1 MGRISSA
8 IELQEFVVG
17 QNYSRQQV
25 ASLGGLAVPREI
37 YGTPWAD
44 GILEL
49 ENAVVL
55 FVTLEKE
62 GEAGYLD
69 VFDGTDFYWESQ
81 NRNSQA
87 SPIIRRISGGSPA
100 YLFARMRAKTRGTSN
115 ASPFIYC
122 GKLDFVAMDGEHPV
136 TCLFDAIDIGTD
148 QGESL
153 AEILRWR
160 PSVSSNDF
168 SKRQV
173 RLKGHERKILP
184 PATARSFTSPAPTA
198 MTDQLIYE
206 VVLTDGAIRNG
217 YIAVDPSWAGFDA
230 AMLGRP
236 DVASGKRSTFTFPD
250 GYQITSDLR
259 ASGPGSAR
267 IRARVAPALRRLGVA
282 AGDSL
287 LIIQETNGQ
296 YRVEARKGSRDT
308 FELGYVRLRERFL
321 GRFPEFA
328 GFSKDQRLL
337 RETIY
342 KRQLVEHYRS
352 LLLPALDAGGPKG
365 VWSALIKLLRVRV
378 GAESPQPQ
386 NVVGWRIVAQLAELS
401 GIDQVRLGKAVLSML
416 RAESVS
422 TGLEAFNRGTSKLS
436 LPLQPAGQRSL
447 SSLLLTLEDSKHY
460 FFIKTGQMRR
470 ALEMLDPS
478 FDFRKGG
485 MTGDEWERIRALS
498 ARLAVR
504 LSEDGWP
511 PADMIDVQ
519 SFLWVA
525 IAYEQGNGAE
535 SEEEDVAEIGAE
547 SEAED
552 EAEDEDEAVEEDDDM
567 PVMHAPSNTILYGP
581 PGTGKTYGVVNM
593 ALEILDPALS
603 AATNGQRAD
612 ARATLKQR
620 FDALHEEGRIRFVTF
635 HQSFAYEDFV
645 EGLKARAGASGAL
658 EYGVENGVFLELCID
673 AQHSDLPY
681 VLIIDEINRGNIARI
696 FGELITLIEPSK
708 RQGMDEALSVRL
720 PYSKQ
725 DFAVPA
731 NLHIIGTMNT
741 ADRSLAAMD
750 VALRRRFRF
759 IEMPPQPEL
768 LDWDVDGIRVGEL
781 LSTLNNRIEVLL
793 GRDHLIGHAYLMGA
807 KDLPGLAEAFRLRI
821 LPLLQEYFFED
832 WRRIAWVLNDD
843 AKPQGERFLR
853 QRELQLNRL
862 FAPEAKLAPDTANW
876 YIHEAAFE
884 QAASYRGILVGQ
896 AD

>member
-1 MGRISSA
+1 MGRIGLP
-8 IELQEFVVG
+8 IKVDGFDVG
-17 QNYSRQQV
+17 SNYSRQDV
-25 ASLGGLAVPREI
+25 AAQGGLPVPTEI

-49 ENAVVL
+49 ENAVLL

-62 GEAGYLD
+62 GEASYLD

-81 NRNSQA
+81 NRNSQS
-87 SPIIRRISGGSPA
+87 SPIIRRISGGSPT
-100 YLFARMRAKTRGTSN
+100 YLFARMRAKVRGVSY
-115 ASPFIYC
+115 AVPFVYC

-136 TCLFDAIDIGTD
+136 TCLFDAVDVGTGHGD
-148 QGESL
+148 SL
-153 AEILRWR
+153 TEILQWR
-160 PSVSSNDF
+160 PSVSPTEF
-168 SKRQV
+168 SARQV
-173 RLKGHERKILP
+173 RLKGNGKILP
-184 PATARSFTSPAPTA
+184 PPTA
-198 MTDQLIYE
+198 NSFATPTPAVARGPLIWE
-206 VVLTDGAIRNG
+206 IVLTDGAIRNG
-217 YIAVDPSWAGFDA
+217 YISVDPSWAGFDA

-236 DVASGKRSTFTFPD
+236 DVASGREATFTFPD

-259 ASGPGSAR
+259 ANGPGSAR
-267 IRARVAPALRRLGVA
+267 IRARVAPAFRRLGVA

-296 YRVEARKGSRDT
+296 YRVEVRKGSRDT
-308 FELGYVRLRERFL
+308 FDLGYVRLRERFL
-321 GRFPEFA
+321 ARFPGFT

-337 RETIY
+337 RETSY
-342 KRQLVEHYRS
+342 KRQLVEQYQAIV
-352 LLLPALDAGGPKG
+352 LPALDGRQPVE

-378 GAESPQPQ
+378 GAENPQPQ

-401 GIDQVRLGKAVLSML
+401 EDDRVALGSAVLSL
-416 RAESVS
+416 LAGQRGDAA
-422 TGLEAFNRGTSKLS
+422 LEAFNESLS
-436 LPLQPAGQRSL
+436 NLSPPLRAAGQRSL
-447 SSLLLTLEDSKHY
+447 SSLLLTLEDSKRY
-460 FFIKTGQMRR
+460 FFIKTGQMRH
-470 ALEMLDPS
+470 ALGLLDPT

-485 MTGDEWERIRALS
+485 MTSEEWERIGALS
-498 ARLAVR
+498 RRLADR

-525 IAYEQGNGAE
+525 IAYERGDGAE
-535 SEEEDVAEIGAE
+535 GEEQ
-547 SEAED
+547 
-552 EAEDEDEAVEEDDDM
+552 EDEAVEQDDDM
-567 PVMHAPSNTILYGP
+567 QVMHAPSNTILYGP
-581 PGTGKTYGVVNM
+581 PGTGKTYGVVDK
-593 ALEILDPALS
+593 ALEILDPELL
-603 AATNGQRAD
+603 AATKGQGAGTRAV
-612 ARATLKQR
+612 LKQR

-645 EGLKARAGASGAL
+645 EGLKAGASASGAL
-658 EYGVENGVFLELCID
+658 EYGVENGVFLDLCID

-759 IEMPPQPEL
+759 IEMPPRPEL
-768 LDWDVDGIRVGEL
+768 LDWDVDGIRMGEL
-781 LSTLNNRIEVLL
+781 LSTLNSRIEVLL

-862 FAPEAKLAPDTANW
+862 FAPEAQLATDTANW
-876 YIHEAAFE
+876 YIHESAFE

>member
-1 MGRISSA
+1 MGRISSK
-8 IELQEFVVG
+8 VVLDG
-17 QNYSRQQV
+17 FTLGSVYSRQDV
-25 ASLGGLAVPREI
+25 ARFGGLPIPAEI
-37 YGTPWAD
+37 YGTAWAD

-49 ENAVVL
+49 ENAVML

-62 GEAGYLD
+62 SEASYLD

-87 SPIIRRISGGSPA
+87 SPIIRRISGGSPT
-100 YLFARMRAKTRGTSN
+100 YLFVRMRAKTRGTSN

-136 TCLFDAIDIGTD
+136 TCLFDAIDIGTG

-153 AEILRWR
+153 AEVLRWR
-160 PSVSSNDF
+160 PSVSSDDF
-168 SKRQV
+168 SQRQV

-184 PATARSFTSPAPTA
+184 PAAARSFTSPAPAA

-206 VVLTDGAIRNG
+206 VVLTDGAVRNG

-236 DVASGKRSTFTFPD
+236 DVASGKKSTFTFPD

-267 IRARVAPALRRLGVA
+267 IRARVAPAFRRLGVA

-321 GRFPEFA
+321 ARFPKFT

-352 LLLPALDAGGPKG
+352 LLLPALDAGGPKD

-378 GAESPQPQ
+378 GAENPQPQ

-401 GIDQVRLGKAVLSML
+401 GIDQVRLGKAVLSTL

-422 TGLEAFNRGTSKLS
+422 TGLEEFNRGTSKLS
-436 LPLQPAGQRSL
+436 SPLQAAGQRSL
-447 SSLLLTLEDSKHY
+447 SSLLLTLEDSKRY

-470 ALEMLDPS
+470 ALGMLDPT

-485 MTGDEWERIRALS
+485 MTGEEWDRIRALS
-498 ARLAVR
+498 RRIADR

-525 IAYEQGNGAE
+525 IAYERGDGAE
-535 SEEEDVAEIGAE
+535 GEEQ
-547 SEAED
+547 
-552 EAEDEDEAVEEDDDM
+552 EDEAVEQDDDM
-567 PVMHAPSNTILYGP
+567 QVMHAPSNTILYGP
-581 PGTGKTYGVVNM
+581 PGTGKTYGVVDK
-593 ALEILDPALS
+593 ALEILDPELL
-603 AATNGQRAD
+603 AATKGQGL
-612 ARATLKQR
+612 AR
-620 FDALHEEGRIRFVTF
+620 
-635 HQSFAYEDFV
+635 
-645 EGLKARAGASGAL
+645 
-658 EYGVENGVFLELCID
+658 
-673 AQHSDLPY
+673 
-681 VLIIDEINRGNIARI
+681 
-696 FGELITLIEPSK
+696 EPCSSN
-708 RQGMDEALSVRL
+708 A
-720 PYSKQ
+720 
-725 DFAVPA
+725 
-731 NLHIIGTMNT
+731 
-741 ADRSLAAMD
+741 
-750 VALRRRFRF
+750 
-759 IEMPPQPEL
+759 
-768 LDWDVDGIRVGEL
+768 
-781 LSTLNNRIEVLL
+781 STLCMKKDASASSPSTR
-793 GRDHLIGHAYLMGA
+793 ASLM
-807 KDLPGLAEAFRLRI
+807 RTS
-821 LPLLQEYFFED
+821 
-832 WRRIAWVLNDD
+832 WRA
-843 AKPQGERFLR
+843 
-853 QRELQLNRL
+853 
-862 FAPEAKLAPDTANW
+862 
-876 YIHEAAFE
+876 
-884 QAASYRGILVGQ
+884 
-896 AD
+896 

>member
-1 MGRISSA
+1 MGRISSS
-8 IELQEFVVG
+8 IELKHFRVG
-17 QNYSRQQV
+17 SEYSRQDV
-25 ASLGGLAVPREI
+25 AQLGGLSVPTEI
-37 YGTPWAD
+37 YGTAWAD

-49 ENAVVL
+49 ENVVIL

-62 GEAGYLD
+62 GEVGYLD

-81 NRNSQA
+81 NRNSQN
-87 SPIIRRISGGSPA
+87 SPIIRKISGGSPIH
-100 YLFARMRAKTRGTSN
+100 LFARMRAKMRGTSS
-115 ASPFIYC
+115 ASPFVYC
-122 GKLDFVAMDGEHPV
+122 GNLDFIGMEGERPV
-136 TCLFDAIDIGTD
+136 TCLFDATDVEIGFS
-148 QGESL
+148 ESL
-153 AEILRWR
+153 TEILQWR
-160 PSVSSNDF
+160 PGVAGSEFSARQSRLSVDARRSTLPEVAKSMPRATQIVAT
-168 SKRQV
+168 S
-173 RLKGHERKILP
+173 RL
-184 PATARSFTSPAPTA
+184 T
-198 MTDQLIYE
+198 YE

-217 YIAVDPSWAGFDA
+217 YISVDPNWSGFDA
-230 AMLGRP
+230 VMLGRP
-236 DVASGKRSTFTFPD
+236 DVASGREATFTFPD

-267 IRARVAPALRRLGVA
+267 IRARVAPALRRLEVA

-296 YRVEARKGSRDT
+296 YRVEVRKGSRDT
-308 FELGYVRLRERFL
+308 FDLGYVRLRERFL
-321 GRFPEFA
+321 ARFPGFT

-337 RETIY
+337 RETSY
-342 KRQLVEHYRS
+342 KRQLVEQYQAIM
-352 LLLPALDAGGPKG
+352 LPALDGRQPVE

-378 GAESPQPQ
+378 GAENPQPQ

-401 GIDQVRLGKAVLSML
+401 ENDRVALGSAVLSL
-416 RAESVS
+416 LAGKRGDAA
-422 TGLEAFNRGTSKLS
+422 LEAFNESSSNLS
-436 LPLQPAGQRSL
+436 PPLQAAGQRSL
-447 SSLLLTLEDSKHY
+447 SSLLLTLEDSKRY
-460 FFIKTGQMRR
+460 FFIKTGQMRH
-470 ALEMLDPS
+470 ALGLLDPT

-485 MTGDEWERIRALS
+485 MTSEEWERIGALS
-498 ARLAVR
+498 RRLADR

-525 IAYEQGNGAE
+525 IAYERGDGAE
-535 SEEEDVAEIGAE
+535 AEEQ
-547 SEAED
+547 
-552 EAEDEDEAVEEDDDM
+552 EDEAVEQDDDM
-567 PVMHAPSNTILYGP
+567 QVMHAPSNTILYGP
-581 PGTGKTYGVVNM
+581 PGTGKTYGVVDK
-593 ALEILDPALS
+593 ALEILDPELL
-603 AATNGQRAD
+603 AATKGQGAG
-612 ARATLKQR
+612 ARAVLKQR
-620 FDALHEEGRIRFVTF
+620 FDTLHEEGRIRFVTF

-673 AQHSDLPY
+673 AQHSNLPY

-731 NLHIIGTMNT
+731 NLHLIGTMNT

-768 LDWDVDGIRVGEL
+768 LNWDVDGIRVGEL

-807 KDLPGLAEAFRLRI
+807 KDLPGLAEAFRSRI

-862 FAPEAKLAPDTANW
+862 FAPEAQLAPDTANW

>member
-1 MGRISSA
+1 MGRIYSN
-8 IELQEFVVG
+8 IELTDFRIGSE
-17 QNYSRQQV
+17 YSRQDV
-25 ASLGGLAVPREI
+25 AQLGGLPVPSEI
-37 YGTPWAD
+37 YGTAWAD

-49 ENAVVL
+49 ENAVLL

-62 GEAGYLD
+62 GEASYLD

-81 NRNSQA
+81 NRNSQS
-87 SPIIRRISGGSPA
+87 SPIMRRISGGSPT
-100 YLFARMRAKTRGTSN
+100 YLFARLRAKVSGTSS
-115 ASPFIYC
+115 AAPFVYC
-122 GKLDFVAMDGEHPV
+122 GRLDFVSMDGEHPV
-136 TCLFDAIDIGTD
+136 TCLFDAVDIESGHD
-148 QGESL
+148 ESL
-153 AEILRWR
+153 AEILQWR
-160 PSVSSNDF
+160 PTVSSDDF
-168 SKRQV
+168 SARQV
-173 RLKGHERKILP
+173 RLKADDRVIL
-184 PATARSFTSPAPTA
+184 SPAVSQAGRSSPSAAATSQR
-198 MTDQLIYE
+198 TYE

-217 YIAVDPSWAGFDA
+217 YISVDPSWAGFDA
-230 AMLGRP
+230 GMLGRP
-236 DVASGKRSTFTFPD
+236 DAASGREATFTFPD

-267 IRARVAPALRRLGVA
+267 IRARVAPAFRRLGLV

-287 LIIQETNGQ
+287 LIVQETNGH
-296 YRVEARKGSRDT
+296 YRIEARKDGRDT
-308 FELGYVRLRERFL
+308 FELGYARLRERFL
-321 GRFPEFA
+321 ARFSGFT
-328 GFSKDQRLL
+328 GFSNDQRLL
-337 RETIY
+337 RETSY
-342 KRQLVEHYRS
+342 KRQLVEHYHAMMR
-352 LLLPALDAGGPKG
+352 PALRSGQPEE
-365 VWSALIKLLRVRV
+365 VWSALIKLLKVRV
-378 GAESPQPQ
+378 GVENVQPQ
-386 NVVGWRIVAQLAELS
+386 NIVGWRIVAQLAELPE
-401 GIDQVRLGKAVLSML
+401 DDRVALGKAVLSLL
-416 RAESVS
+416 RRRDDNVA
-422 TGLEAFNRGTSKLS
+422 LEAFNESSYKLS
-436 LPLQPAGQRSL
+436 APLQPAGQRSL
-447 SSLLLTLEDSKHY
+447 SSLLLTLKDPTRY
-460 FFIKTGQMRR
+460 FFIKTGQMRL
-470 ALEMLDPS
+470 ALGLLDPT

-485 MTGDEWERIRALS
+485 MTVEEWERIRALS
-498 ARLAVR
+498 TRLAAR

-525 IAYEQGNGAE
+525 IAYEQGDGAGAE
-535 SEEEDVAEIGAE
+535 EQ
-547 SEAED
+547 
-552 EAEDEDEAVEEDDDM
+552 EDEAVEQDDDM
-567 PVMHAPSNTILYGP
+567 PVIHAPSNTILYGP
-581 PGTGKTYGVVNM
+581 PGTGKTYGVVDK
-593 ALEILDPALS
+593 ALEILDPELL
-603 AATNGQRAD
+603 AATKGQGTG
-612 ARATLKQR
+612 ARAALKRR

-645 EGLKARAGASGAL
+645 EGLKARAGAGGAL
-658 EYGVENGVFLELCID
+658 EYGVENGLFLELCID

-731 NLHIIGTMNT
+731 NLHLIGTMNT

-781 LSTLNNRIEVLL
+781 LSTLNSRIEVLL
-793 GRDHLIGHAYLMGA
+793 GRDHLIGHAYLMNA

-853 QRELQLNRL
+853 QREQQLNRL
-862 FAPEAKLAPDTANW
+862 FAPEAQLAPDTANW
-876 YIHEAAFE
+876 YIHESAFE

>member
-1 MGRISSA
+1 MGRIKSP
-8 IELQEFVVG
+8 IELRDFRIGAE
-17 QNYSRQQV
+17 YSRQDVAQV
-25 ASLGGLAVPREI
+25 GGLPVPAEI

-49 ENAVVL
+49 ENAVML
-55 FVTLEKE
+55 FVTLEKD
-62 GEAGYLD
+62 GEVGYLD

-81 NRNSQA
+81 NRSTQN
-87 SPIIRRISGGSPA
+87 SPIILRIAGGCPTH
-100 YLFARMRAKTRGTSN
+100 LFARMRAKVRGTSN
-115 ASPFIYC
+115 ASPFVYC
-122 GKLDFVAMDGEHPV
+122 GNLDFIGMEGERPV
-136 TCLFDAIDIGTD
+136 TCLFDASDVETGYS
-148 QGESL
+148 ESL
-153 AEILRWR
+153 TEILQWR
-160 PSVSSNDF
+160 PGDSGSEF
-168 SKRQV
+168 FARQS
-173 RLKGHERKILP
+173 RLRGDAGRTTL
-184 PATARSFTSPAPTA
+184 TAVAHPAPRPAPILATR
-198 MTDQLIYE
+198 LSYE
-206 VVLTDGAIRNG
+206 VVLTEGAIRNG
-217 YIAVDPSWAGFDA
+217 YISVDPNWAGFDA
-230 AMLGRP
+230 TMLGRP
-236 DVASGKRSTFTFPD
+236 DAASGREATFTFPD

-267 IRARVAPALRRLGVA
+267 IRARVAPAFRRLGLV

-287 LIIQETNGQ
+287 LIVQETSGH
-296 YRVEARKGSRDT
+296 YRIEARKDGRDT
-308 FELGYVRLRERFL
+308 FELGYARLRERFL
-321 GRFPEFA
+321 ARFSGFT
-328 GFSKDQRLL
+328 GFSNDQRLL
-337 RETIY
+337 RETSY
-342 KRQLVEHYRS
+342 KRQLVEHYHAIMR
-352 LLLPALDAGGPKG
+352 PALRSGQPEE
-365 VWSALIKLLRVRV
+365 VWSALIKLLKVRV
-378 GAESPQPQ
+378 GVENVQPQ
-386 NVVGWRIVAQLAELS
+386 NIVGWRIVAQLAELPE
-401 GIDQVRLGKAVLSML
+401 DDRVALGRAVLSLL
-416 RAESVS
+416 RRRDDNIA
-422 TGLEAFNRGTSKLS
+422 LEAFNESSYKLS
-436 LPLQPAGQRSL
+436 VPLQPAGQRSL
-447 SSLLLTLEDSKHY
+447 SSLLLTLKDPTRY

-470 ALEMLDPS
+470 ALGLLDPT

-485 MTGDEWERIRALS
+485 MTVEEWERIRALS
-498 ARLAVR
+498 TRLAAR

-525 IAYEQGNGAE
+525 IAYEQGDGAE
-535 SEEEDVAEIGAE
+535 AEEQ
-547 SEAED
+547 
-552 EAEDEDEAVEEDDDM
+552 EDEAVEQDEDM
-567 PVMHAPSNTILYGP
+567 PVIHAPSNTILYGP
-581 PGTGKTYGVVNM
+581 PGTGKTYGVVDK
-593 ALEILDPALS
+593 ALEILDPELL
-603 AATNGQRAD
+603 AATKGQGAG

-645 EGLKARAGASGAL
+645 EGLKARASASGAL

-681 VLIIDEINRGNIARI
+681 VLIVDEINRGNIARI

-759 IEMPPQPEL
+759 IEIPPQPEL
-768 LDWDVDGIRVGEL
+768 LDWDVDGIRMGEL
-781 LSTLNNRIEVLL
+781 LSTLNSRIEVLL

-862 FAPEAKLAPDTANW
+862 FAPEAQLAPDTANW

>member
-1 MGRISSA
+1 MGRIGLP
-8 IELQEFVVG
+8 IKVDGFDVG
-17 QNYSRQQV
+17 SNYSRQDV
-25 ASLGGLAVPREI
+25 AAQGGLPVPTEI

-49 ENAVVL
+49 ENAVLL

-62 GEAGYLD
+62 GEASYLD

-81 NRNSQA
+81 NRNSQS
-87 SPIIRRISGGSPA
+87 SPIIRRISGGSPT
-100 YLFARMRAKTRGTSN
+100 YLFARMRAKVRG
-115 ASPFIYC
+115 ASYAVPFVYC

-136 TCLFDAIDIGTD
+136 TCLFDAVDI
-148 QGESL
+148 ESGHGDSL
-153 AEILRWR
+153 TEILQWR
-160 PSVSSNDF
+160 PSVSPTEF
-168 SKRQV
+168 SARQV
-173 RLKGHERKILP
+173 QLKGDEKILP
-184 PATARSFTSPAPTA
+184 PATAKSFAIPTPAVASGP
-198 MTDQLIYE
+198 LIWE

-217 YIAVDPSWAGFDA
+217 YISVDPSWSGFDA

-236 DVASGKRSTFTFPD
+236 DVASGREATFTFPD
-250 GYQITSDLR
+250 GYQISSDLR
-259 ASGPGSAR
+259 ANGPGSAR
-267 IRARVAPALRRLGVA
+267 IRARVGPVFRRLGVA

-296 YRVEARKGSRDT
+296 YRVEVRKGSRDT
-308 FELGYVRLRERFL
+308 FDLGYVRLRERFL
-321 GRFPEFA
+321 ARFPGFT

-337 RETIY
+337 RETSY
-342 KRQLVEHYRS
+342 KRQLVEQYQAIM
-352 LLLPALDAGGPKG
+352 LPALDGRQPVE

-378 GAESPQPQ
+378 GAENPQPQ
-386 NVVGWRIVAQLAELS
+386 SVVGWRIVAQLAELS
-401 GIDQVRLGKAVLSML
+401 EDDRVALGSAVLSL
-416 RAESVS
+416 LA
-422 TGLEAFNRGTSKLS
+422 GQLGDAALEAFNGSLS
-436 LPLQPAGQRSL
+436 NLSPPLQAAGQRSL
-447 SSLLLTLEDSKHY
+447 SSLLLALEDSERY

-470 ALEMLDPS
+470 ALGLLDPT

-485 MTGDEWERIRALS
+485 MTSEEWERIRSLS
-498 ARLAVR
+498 RRLADR
-504 LSEDGWP
+504 LSDDGWP

-525 IAYEQGNGAE
+525 IAYEQGDGAE
-535 SEEEDVAEIGAE
+535 AEEQ
-547 SEAED
+547 ED
-552 EAEDEDEAVEEDDDM
+552 EALVQDDDK

-581 PGTGKTYGVVNM
+581 PGTGKTYGVVDK
-593 ALEILDPALS
+593 ALEILDPELLS
-603 AATNGQRAD
+603 ATKSQGVG

>member
-1 MGRISSA
+1 MGRINA
-8 IELQEFVVG
+8 TIELREFHIG
-17 QNYSRQQV
+17 SEYSRQEV
-25 ASLGGLAVPREI
+25 AQLGGLAVPSEI
-37 YGTPWAD
+37 YGTVWAD

-49 ENAVVL
+49 ENAVLL

-62 GEAGYLD
+62 GEASYLD

-81 NRNSQA
+81 NRNSQS
-87 SPIIRRISGGSPA
+87 SPIIRRISGGSPT
-100 YLFARMRAKTRGTSN
+100 YLFARMRAKVRG
-115 ASPFIYC
+115 ASYAVPFVYC

-136 TCLFDAIDIGTD
+136 TCLFDAVDIGTGHGD
-148 QGESL
+148 SL
-153 AEILRWR
+153 TEILQWR
-160 PSVSSNDF
+160 PSVSPTEF
-168 SKRQV
+168 SARQV
-173 RLKGHERKILP
+173 RLKGDGKILP
-184 PATARSFTSPAPTA
+184 PAIANSFATPTPAVASGP
-198 MTDQLIYE
+198 LIWE

-217 YIAVDPSWAGFDA
+217 YISVDPSWSGFDA

-236 DVASGKRSTFTFPD
+236 DVASGREATFTFPD
-250 GYQITSDLR
+250 GFQITSDLR
-259 ASGPGSAR
+259 ANGPGSAR
-267 IRARVAPALRRLGVA
+267 IRARVAPVFRRLGVA

-287 LIIQETNGQ
+287 LIIQEANGQ
-296 YRVEARKGSRDT
+296 YRVEVRKGSRDT
-308 FELGYVRLRERFL
+308 FDLGYVRLRERFL
-321 GRFPEFA
+321 ARFPGFT

-337 RETIY
+337 RETSY
-342 KRQLVEHYRS
+342 KRQLVEQYQAIM
-352 LLLPALDAGGPKG
+352 LPALDGRQAVE

-378 GAESPQPQ
+378 GAENPQPQ

-401 GIDQVRLGKAVLSML
+401 EDDRVALGSAVLSL
-416 RAESVS
+416 LAGQRGDAA
-422 TGLEAFNRGTSKLS
+422 LEAFNESLS
-436 LPLQPAGQRSL
+436 NLSPPLRAAGQRSL
-447 SSLLLTLEDSKHY
+447 SSLLLTLEDSKRY
-460 FFIKTGQMRR
+460 FFIKTGQMRH
-470 ALEMLDPS
+470 ALGLLDPT

-485 MTGDEWERIRALS
+485 MTSEEWERIGALS
-498 ARLAVR
+498 RRLADR

-525 IAYEQGNGAE
+525 IAYERGDGAE
-535 SEEEDVAEIGAE
+535 GEEQ
-547 SEAED
+547 
-552 EAEDEDEAVEEDDDM
+552 EDEAVEQDNDM
-567 PVMHAPSNTILYGP
+567 QVMHAPSNTILYGP
-581 PGTGKTYGVVNM
+581 PGTGKTYGVVDK
-593 ALEILDPALS
+593 ALEILDPELLT
-603 AATNGQRAD
+603 ATKGQRAG
-612 ARATLKQR
+612 ARAVLKQR

-658 EYGVENGVFLELCID
+658 EYGVESGVFLELCID

-759 IEMPPQPEL
+759 IEMPPRPEL
-768 LDWDVDGIRVGEL
+768 LDWDVDGIRMGEL
-781 LSTLNNRIEVLL
+781 LSTLNSRIEVLL

-862 FAPEAKLAPDTANW
+862 FVPEAQLAPDTANW
-876 YIHEAAFE
+876 YIHESAFE

>member
-1 MGRISSA
+1 MPI
-8 IELQEFVVG
+8 
-17 QNYSRQQV
+17 
-25 ASLGGLAVPREI
+25 PTEI
-37 YGTPWAD
+37 YGTAWAD

-49 ENAVVL
+49 ENAVLL

-62 GEAGYLD
+62 GEASYLD

-81 NRNSQA
+81 NRNSQS
-87 SPIIRRISGGSPA
+87 SPVIRRISGGSPT
-100 YLFARMRAKTRGTSN
+100 YLFARMRAKARGASN
-115 ASPFIYC
+115 AVPFVYC

-136 TCLFDAIDIGTD
+136 TCLFDAVDIETGH
-148 QGESL
+148 GGSL
-153 AEILRWR
+153 AEILQWR
-160 PSVSSNDF
+160 PSASSTEF
-168 SKRQV
+168 SARQL
-173 RLKGHERKILP
+173 RLKKGGNVLP
-184 PATARSFTSPAPTA
+184 PAAGSLFAIPTPSMA
-198 MTDQLIYE
+198 SGPLIWE

-217 YIAVDPSWAGFDA
+217 YISVDPSWSGFDA

-236 DVASGKRSTFTFPD
+236 DVASGREATFTFPD

-259 ASGPGSAR
+259 ANGPGSAR
-267 IRARVAPALRRLGVA
+267 IRARVAPAFRRLGVA

-296 YRVEARKGSRDT
+296 YRVEVRKGSRDT
-308 FELGYVRLRERFL
+308 FDLGYVRLRERFL
-321 GRFPEFA
+321 ARFPGFT

-337 RETIY
+337 RETSY
-342 KRQLVEHYRS
+342 KRQLVEQYQAIM
-352 LLLPALDAGGPKG
+352 LPALDGRQPVE

-378 GAESPQPQ
+378 GAENPQPQ

-401 GIDQVRLGKAVLSML
+401 EDDRVALGSAVLSL
-416 RAESVS
+416 LAGQRGDAA
-422 TGLEAFNRGTSKLS
+422 LEAFNESLS
-436 LPLQPAGQRSL
+436 NLSPPLRAAGQRSL
-447 SSLLLTLEDSKHY
+447 SSLLLTLEDSKRY
-460 FFIKTGQMRR
+460 FFIKTGQMRH
-470 ALEMLDPS
+470 ALGLLDPT
-478 FDFRKGG
+478 FDFRKSG
-485 MTGDEWERIRALS
+485 MTSEEWERIGALS
-498 ARLAVR
+498 RRLTDR

-525 IAYEQGNGAE
+525 IAYGRGDGAE
-535 SEEEDVAEIGAE
+535 GEEQ
-547 SEAED
+547 
-552 EAEDEDEAVEEDDDM
+552 EDEAVEQDDDM
-567 PVMHAPSNTILYGP
+567 QVMHAPSNTILYGP
-581 PGTGKTYGVVNM
+581 PGTGKTYGVVDK
-593 ALEILDPALS
+593 ALEILDPELL
-603 AATNGQRAD
+603 AATKGQGAG
-612 ARATLKQR
+612 ARAVLKQR

-673 AQHSDLPY
+673 AQHSDLSY

-731 NLHIIGTMNT
+731 NLHLIGTMNT

-862 FAPEAKLAPDTANW
+862 FAPEAQLAPDTANW

-884 QAASYRGILVGQ
+884 QVASYRGILVGQ

>member
-1 MGRISSA
+1 MGRISLDVDLRPFRIGA
-8 IELQEFVVG
+8 E
-17 QNYSRQQV
+17 YSRQDV
-25 ASLGGLAVPREI
+25 ALIGGLPVPGEI

-49 ENAVVL
+49 ENAVLL

-62 GEAGYLD
+62 GEASYLD

-81 NRNSQA
+81 NRNSQS
-87 SPIIRRISGGSPA
+87 SPIIRRISGGSPT
-100 YLFARMRAKTRGTSN
+100 YLFARMRAKARGASN
-115 ASPFIYC
+115 AVPFVYC

-136 TCLFDAIDIGTD
+136 TCLFDAVDIESGRGD
-148 QGESL
+148 SL
-153 AEILRWR
+153 AELMQWR
-160 PSVSSNDF
+160 PSVASDDF
-168 SKRQV
+168 SARQV
-173 RLKGHERKILP
+173 RLKGDARKVLP
-184 PATARSFTSPAPTA
+184 PAIAQSVPSSTPAIVTRQPT
-198 MTDQLIYE
+198 YE

-217 YIAVDPSWAGFDA
+217 YISVDPNWSGFDA

-236 DVASGKRSTFTFPD
+236 DAASGREATFTFPD

-259 ASGPGSAR
+259 ANGPGSAR
-267 IRARVAPALRRLGVA
+267 IRARVAPAFRRLGVV

-287 LIIQETNGQ
+287 LIVQEKSGQ

-321 GRFPEFA
+321 ARFP
-328 GFSKDQRLL
+328 GFSGFSDDQRLL
-337 RETIY
+337 RETSY
-342 KRQLVEHYRS
+342 KRQLVEHYQAIM
-352 LLLPALDAGGPKG
+352 LPALGRGQPEE
-365 VWSALIKLLRVRV
+365 VWSALIKMLKVRV
-378 GAESPQPQ
+378 GAENPQPQ
-386 NVVGWRIVAQLAELS
+386 NVVGWRIVAQLADLPE
-401 GIDQVRLGKAVLSML
+401 GDRAVLGSAVLSL
-416 RAESVS
+416 LSGQDVDAA
-422 TGLEAFNRGTSKLS
+422 LEAFNDSSSKLS
-436 LPLQPAGQRSL
+436 PPLQPAGQRSL
-447 SSLLLTLEDSKHY
+447 SSLLLTLKDPTRY

-470 ALEMLDPS
+470 ALGQLDPT

-498 ARLAVR
+498 SRFADRV
-504 LSEDGWP
+504 SEDGWP

-525 IAYEQGNGAE
+525 IAYEQGDG
-535 SEEEDVAEIGAE
+535 
-547 SEAED
+547 D
-552 EAEDEDEAVEEDDDM
+552 EAEEQEDEAVEQDDDM
-567 PVMHAPSNTILYGP
+567 PVIHAPSNTILFGP
-581 PGTGKTYGVVNM
+581 PGTGKTYGVVDK
-593 ALEILDPALS
+593 ALEILDPELL
-603 AATNGQRAD
+603 AATKGEGAA

-620 FDALHEEGRIRFVTF
+620 FDTLHDEGRIRFVTF

-645 EGLKARAGASGAL
+645 EGLKARAGESGAL

-708 RQGMDEALSVRL
+708 RQGMDEALSVCL

-725 DFAVPA
+725 KFAVPA
-731 NLHIIGTMNT
+731 NLHLIGTMNT
-741 ADRSLAAMD
+741 ADRSLTAMD

-768 LDWDVDGIRVGEL
+768 LDWSVEGVPVGEL
-781 LSTLNNRIEVLL
+781 LSTLNSRIEVLL

-807 KDLPGLAEAFRLRI
+807 KDLPALADAFRLRI

-843 AKPQGERFLR
+843 AKPHADRFLR

-862 FAPEAKLAPDTANW
+862 FAPEVQLAPDTANW

-884 QAASYRGILVGQ
+884 QAASYKGILVGQ

>member
-1 MGRISSA
+1 MGRINA
-8 IELQEFVVG
+8 RIEAKDFRLGAE
-17 QNYSRQQV
+17 YSRQNVAQV
-25 ASLGGLAVPREI
+25 AGLPVPAEI
-37 YGTPWAD
+37 YGTAWAD

-49 ENAVVL
+49 ENAVLL

-62 GEAGYLD
+62 GEASYLD

-81 NRNSQA
+81 NRNSQS
-87 SPIIRRISGGSPA
+87 SPIIRRMSGGSPT
-100 YLFARMRAKTRGTSN
+100 YLFARIRAKARGASN
-115 ASPFIYC
+115 AVPFVYC

-136 TCLFDAIDIGTD
+136 TCLFDAVDIEPGH
-148 QGESL
+148 GGSL
-153 AEILRWR
+153 AEILQWR
-160 PSVSSNDF
+160 PSASSTEF
-168 SKRQV
+168 SARQL
-173 RLKGHERKILP
+173 RLKKGGNVLP
-184 PATARSFTSPAPTA
+184 PAVASSFAVPTPSMA
-198 MTDQLIYE
+198 NGPLIWE

-217 YIAVDPSWAGFDA
+217 YISVDPNWSGFDA

-236 DVASGKRSTFTFPD
+236 DVASGREATFTFPD

-259 ASGPGSAR
+259 ANGPGSAR
-267 IRARVAPALRRLGVA
+267 IRARIAPAFRRLGVA

-287 LIIQETNGQ
+287 LIIQETIGQ

-321 GRFPEFA
+321 AQFPGFT

-342 KRQLVEHYRS
+342 KRQLVEHYKS

-378 GAESPQPQ
+378 GAENPQPQ

-401 GIDQVRLGKAVLSML
+401 GIDQLRLGKAVLSML
-416 RAESVS
+416 RAEPVS

-436 LPLQPAGQRSL
+436 SPLQPAAQRSL

-460 FFIKTGQMRR
+460 FFVKTGQIRR
-470 ALEMLDPS
+470 ALEMLDPT

-485 MTGDEWERIRALS
+485 MTGEEWERIRAL
-498 ARLAVR
+498 ADRLAVR
-504 LSEDGWP
+504 LSEDGWR

-525 IAYEQGNGAE
+525 IAYEQGDGADA
-535 SEEEDVAEIGAE
+535 EEEDEA
-547 SEAED
+547 EAED
-552 EAEDEDEAVEEDDDM
+552 EAVEQDDDM
-567 PVMHAPSNTILYGP
+567 PVIHAPTNTILYGP
-581 PGTGKTYGVVNM
+581 PGTGKTYGVVDK
-593 ALEILDPALS
+593 ALEILDPELL
-603 AATNGQRAD
+603 AATKGQGTG
-612 ARATLKQR
+612 ARAALKQR

-681 VLIIDEINRGNIARI
+681 VLIVDEINRGNIARI

-708 RQGMDEALSVRL
+708 RQGMHEALSVRL

-768 LDWDVDGIRVGEL
+768 LDWDVDGIRMGEL
-781 LSTLNNRIEVLL
+781 LSTLNSRIEVLL

-853 QRELQLNRL
+853 RRELQLNRL
-862 FAPEAKLAPDTANW
+862 FAPEAQLAPDTANW

>member
-1 MGRISSA
+1 M
-8 IELQEFVVG
+8 
-17 QNYSRQQV
+17 
-25 ASLGGLAVPREI
+25 GGLPVPSEI
-37 YGTPWAD
+37 YGTAWAD
-44 GILEL
+44 GVLEL
-49 ENAVVL
+49 ENAVLL

-62 GEAGYLD
+62 GEASYLD

-81 NRNSQA
+81 NRNSQS
-87 SPIIRRISGGSPA
+87 SPIIRRISGGSPT
-100 YLFARMRAKTRGTSN
+100 YLFARMRAKVRG
-115 ASPFIYC
+115 ASYAVPFVYC

-136 TCLFDAIDIGTD
+136 TCLFDAVDIGTGHGD
-148 QGESL
+148 SL
-153 AEILRWR
+153 TEILQWR
-160 PSVSSNDF
+160 PSVSPTEF
-168 SKRQV
+168 SARQV
-173 RLKGHERKILP
+173 RLKGDGKILP
-184 PATARSFTSPAPTA
+184 PAIANSFATPTPAVASGP
-198 MTDQLIYE
+198 LIWE

-217 YIAVDPSWAGFDA
+217 YISVDPSWSGFDA

-236 DVASGKRSTFTFPD
+236 DVASGREATFTFPD
-250 GYQITSDLR
+250 GFQITSDLR
-259 ASGPGSAR
+259 ANGPGSAR
-267 IRARVAPALRRLGVA
+267 IRARVAPAFRRLGVA

-287 LIIQETNGQ
+287 LIIQEANGQ
-296 YRVEARKGSRDT
+296 YRVEVRKGSRDT
-308 FELGYVRLRERFL
+308 FDLGYVRLRERFL
-321 GRFPEFA
+321 ARFPGFT

-337 RETIY
+337 RETSY
-342 KRQLVEHYRS
+342 KRQLVEQYQAIM
-352 LLLPALDAGGPKG
+352 LPALDGRQPVE

-378 GAESPQPQ
+378 GAENPQPQ

-401 GIDQVRLGKAVLSML
+401 EDDRVALGSAVLSL
-416 RAESVS
+416 LAGQRGDAA
-422 TGLEAFNRGTSKLS
+422 LEAFNESLS
-436 LPLQPAGQRSL
+436 NLSPPLRAAGQRSL
-447 SSLLLTLEDSKHY
+447 SSLLLTLEDSKRY
-460 FFIKTGQMRR
+460 FFIKTGQMRH
-470 ALEMLDPS
+470 ALGLLDPT

-485 MTGDEWERIRALS
+485 MTSEEWERIGALS
-498 ARLAVR
+498 RRLADR

-511 PADMIDVQ
+511 PADMIEVQ

-525 IAYEQGNGAE
+525 IAYERGDGAE
-535 SEEEDVAEIGAE
+535 GEEQ
-547 SEAED
+547 
-552 EAEDEDEAVEEDDDM
+552 EDEAVEQDNDM
-567 PVMHAPSNTILYGP
+567 QVMHAPSNTILYGP
-581 PGTGKTYGVVNM
+581 PGTGKTYGVVDK
-593 ALEILDPALS
+593 ALEILDPELL
-603 AATNGQRAD
+603 AATKGQGAG
-612 ARATLKQR
+612 ARAVLKQR

-658 EYGVENGVFLELCID
+658 EYGVESGVFLELCID

-759 IEMPPQPEL
+759 IEMPPRPEL
-768 LDWDVDGIRVGEL
+768 LDWDVDGIRMGEL
-781 LSTLNNRIEVLL
+781 LSTLNSRIEVLL

-862 FAPEAKLAPDTANW
+862 FVPEAQLAPDTANW
-876 YIHEAAFE
+876 YIHESAFE

>member
-1 MGRISSA
+1 MGRVN
-8 IELQEFVVG
+8 LPVDLTEFRIG
-17 QNYSRQQV
+17 SEYSRQDV
-25 ASLGGLAVPREI
+25 AQFGRLPVPAEI
-37 YGTPWAD
+37 YGTAWAD

-49 ENAVVL
+49 ENAVLL

-62 GEAGYLD
+62 GDASYLD

-81 NRNSQA
+81 NRNSQS
-87 SPIIRRISGGSPA
+87 SPIIRRISGGSPT
-100 YLFARMRAKTRGTSN
+100 YLFARMRAKARGASN
-115 ASPFIYC
+115 ALPFVYC
-122 GKLDFVAMDGEHPV
+122 GRLNFVAMDGEHPV
-136 TCLFDAIDIGTD
+136 TCLFDAVDIGTGHGD
-148 QGESL
+148 SL
-153 AEILRWR
+153 TEILKWR
-160 PSVSSNDF
+160 PSVSSTEF
-168 SKRQV
+168 STRQV
-173 RLKGHERKILP
+173 RLTGSGKVLP
-184 PATARSFTSPAPTA
+184 PAAASLFATTTASLPSAP
-198 MTDQLIYE
+198 QIWE

-217 YIAVDPSWAGFDA
+217 YISVDPNWAGFDA

-236 DVASGKRSTFTFPD
+236 DAASGREATFTFPD

-267 IRARVAPALRRLGVA
+267 IRARVAPAFRRLGVV

-287 LIIQETNGQ
+287 LIVQEKSGQ
-296 YRVEARKGSRDT
+296 YRIEARKGARDT
-308 FELGYVRLRERFL
+308 FELGYARLRERFL
-321 GRFPEFA
+321 ARFP
-328 GFSKDQRLL
+328 GFSGFSEDQRLL
-337 RETIY
+337 RETSY
-342 KRQLVEHYRS
+342 KRQLVEHYHAIM
-352 LLLPALDAGGPKG
+352 LPALGSGQPEE
-365 VWSALIKLLRVRV
+365 VWSALIKLLKVRV
-378 GAESPQPQ
+378 GVENSQPQ
-386 NVVGWRIVAQLAELS
+386 NVVGWRIVAQLAELPE
-401 GIDQVRLGKAVLSML
+401 GDRAALGSAVLSL
-416 RAESVS
+416 LTGRADEGALES
-422 TGLEAFNRGTSKLS
+422 FNESSSNLS
-436 LPLQPAGQRSL
+436 PPLQPAGQRSL
-447 SSLLLTLEDSKHY
+447 SSLLLTLKDPTRY

-470 ALEMLDPS
+470 ALGLLDAT

-485 MTGDEWERIRALS
+485 MIGEEWERIRALS
-498 ARLAVR
+498 ARLAAR

-525 IAYEQGNGAE
+525 IAYEQGDGAE
-535 SEEEDVAEIGAE
+535 AEEQ
-547 SEAED
+547 
-552 EAEDEDEAVEEDDDM
+552 EDEAVEQDDDM
-567 PVMHAPSNTILYGP
+567 PVIHAPSNTILFGP
-581 PGTGKTYGVVNM
+581 PGTGKTYGVVDK
-593 ALEILDPALS
+593 ALEILDPELL
-603 AATNGQRAD
+603 AATKGQGAA

-620 FDALHEEGRIRFVTF
+620 FDALHDEGRIRFVTF

-645 EGLKARAGASGAL
+645 EGLKARAGESGAL

-708 RQGMDEALSVRL
+708 RQGMDEALSVCL

-725 DFAVPA
+725 KFAVPA
-731 NLHIIGTMNT
+731 NLHLIGTMNT

-768 LDWDVDGIRVGEL
+768 LDWSVEGVPVGEL
-781 LSTLNNRIEVLL
+781 LSTLNSRIEVLL

-807 KDLPGLAEAFRLRI
+807 KDLPALSDAFRLRI

-843 AKPQGERFLR
+843 AKPHAERFLR

-862 FAPEAKLAPDTANW
+862 FAPEVQLAPDTANW

-884 QAASYRGILVGQ
+884 QAASYKGILVGQ

>member
-1 MGRISSA
+1 M
-8 IELQEFVVG
+8 
-17 QNYSRQQV
+17 
-25 ASLGGLAVPREI
+25 GGLPVPTEV
-37 YGTPWAD
+37 YGTAWAD

-49 ENAVVL
+49 ENAVLL

-62 GEAGYLD
+62 GEASYLD

-81 NRNSQA
+81 NRNSQS
-87 SPIIRRISGGSPA
+87 SPIIRRISGGSPT
-100 YLFARMRAKTRGTSN
+100 YLFARMRAKVRG
-115 ASPFIYC
+115 ASYAVPFVYC

-136 TCLFDAIDIGTD
+136 TCLFDAVDIGTGHGD
-148 QGESL
+148 SL
-153 AEILRWR
+153 TEILQWR
-160 PSVSSNDF
+160 PSVSPTEF
-168 SKRQV
+168 SARQV
-173 RLKGHERKILP
+173 RLKGDGKILP
-184 PATARSFTSPAPTA
+184 PAIANSFATPTPAVASGP
-198 MTDQLIYE
+198 LIWE

-217 YIAVDPSWAGFDA
+217 YISVDPSWSGFDA

-236 DVASGKRSTFTFPD
+236 DVASGREATFTFPD
-250 GYQITSDLR
+250 GFQITSDLR
-259 ASGPGSAR
+259 ANGPGSAR
-267 IRARVAPALRRLGVA
+267 IRARVARAFRRLGVA

-287 LIIQETNGQ
+287 LIIQEANGQ
-296 YRVEARKGSRDT
+296 YRVEVRKGSRDT
-308 FELGYVRLRERFL
+308 FDLGYVRLRERFL
-321 GRFPEFA
+321 ARFPGFT

-337 RETIY
+337 RETSY
-342 KRQLVEHYRS
+342 KRQLVEQYQAIM
-352 LLLPALDAGGPKG
+352 LPALDGRQPVE

-378 GAESPQPQ
+378 GAENPQPQ

-401 GIDQVRLGKAVLSML
+401 EDDRVALGSAVLSL
-416 RAESVS
+416 LAGQRGDAA
-422 TGLEAFNRGTSKLS
+422 LEAFNESLS
-436 LPLQPAGQRSL
+436 NLSPPLRAAGQRSL
-447 SSLLLTLEDSKHY
+447 SSLLLTLEDSKRY
-460 FFIKTGQMRR
+460 FFIKTGQMRH
-470 ALEMLDPS
+470 ALGLLDPT

-485 MTGDEWERIRALS
+485 MTSEEWERIGALS
-498 ARLAVR
+498 RRLADR

-525 IAYEQGNGAE
+525 IAYERGDGAE
-535 SEEEDVAEIGAE
+535 GEEQ
-547 SEAED
+547 
-552 EAEDEDEAVEEDDDM
+552 EDEAVEQDDDM
-567 PVMHAPSNTILYGP
+567 QVMHAPSNTILYGP
-581 PGTGKTYGVVNM
+581 PGTGKTYGVVDK
-593 ALEILDPALS
+593 ALEILDPELL
-603 AATNGQRAD
+603 AATKGQGAG
-612 ARATLKQR
+612 ARAVLKQR

-658 EYGVENGVFLELCID
+658 EYGVESGVFLELCID

-759 IEMPPQPEL
+759 IEMPPRPEL
-768 LDWDVDGIRVGEL
+768 LDWDVDGIRMGEL
-781 LSTLNNRIEVLL
+781 LSTLNSRIEVLL

-862 FAPEAKLAPDTANW
+862 LVPEAQLAPDTANW
-876 YIHEAAFE
+876 YIHESAFE

>member
-1 MGRISSA
+1 MGRINLT
-8 IELQEFVVG
+8 IEAQKFCVG
-17 QNYSRQQV
+17 SEYSRQDV
-25 ASLGGLAVPREI
+25 ARLGGLPVPAEI
-37 YGTPWAD
+37 YGTAWAD

-49 ENAVVL
+49 ENAVFL

-62 GEAGYLD
+62 GEASYLD
-69 VFDGTDFYWESQ
+69 VFEGTDFYWESQ
-81 NRNSQA
+81 NRNSQS
-87 SPIIRRISGGSPA
+87 SPIIRRISGGSPT
-100 YLFARMRAKTRGTSN
+100 YLFARKRAKVRGASN
-115 ASPFIYC
+115 ALPFVYC
-122 GKLDFVAMDGEHPV
+122 GRLDFVAMDGEHPV
-136 TCLFDAIDIGTD
+136 TCLFDAVDLGT
-148 QGESL
+148 GHSESL
-153 AEILRWR
+153 TEILQWR
-160 PSVSSNDF
+160 PSVSSTEF
-168 SKRQV
+168 SARQL
-173 RLKGHERKILP
+173 RLKDGDENLLR
-184 PATARSFTSPAPTA
+184 PAATSSLANTPALTSGPLT
-198 MTDQLIYE
+198 YE

-217 YIAVDPSWAGFDA
+217 YISVDPNWAGFDA

-236 DVASGKRSTFTFPD
+236 DAASGREATFTFPD

-267 IRARVAPALRRLGVA
+267 IRARVAPAFRRLGVV

-287 LIIQETNGQ
+287 LIVQENSGQ
-296 YRVEARKGSRDT
+296 YRIEARKGGRDT
-308 FELGYVRLRERFL
+308 FELGYARLRERFL
-321 GRFPEFA
+321 ARFP
-328 GFSKDQRLL
+328 GFSGFSEDQRLL
-337 RETIY
+337 RETSY
-342 KRQLVEHYRS
+342 KRQLVEHYHAIM
-352 LLLPALDAGGPKG
+352 LPALSSERPEE
-365 VWSALIKLLRVRV
+365 VWSALINLLKVRV
-378 GAESPQPQ
+378 GAENPQPQ
-386 NVVGWRIVAQLAELS
+386 NVVGWRIVAQLADLPES
-401 GIDQVRLGKAVLSML
+401 DRAALGSAVLSL
-416 RAESVS
+416 LSGQGGDAA
-422 TGLEAFNRGTSKLS
+422 LDAFNDSSSKLS
-436 LPLQPAGQRSL
+436 TPLQPAGQRSL
-447 SSLLLTLEDSKHY
+447 SSLFLTLKDPTRY

-470 ALEMLDPS
+470 ALGLLDPT

-485 MTGDEWERIRALS
+485 MTGEEWERIRALS
-498 ARLAVR
+498 TRLAAR

-525 IAYEQGNGAE
+525 IAYEQGDGAE
-535 SEEEDVAEIGAE
+535 AEEQ
-547 SEAED
+547 
-552 EAEDEDEAVEEDDDM
+552 EDEAVEQDDDM
-567 PVMHAPSNTILYGP
+567 PVIHAPSNTILFGP
-581 PGTGKTYGVVNM
+581 PGTGKTYGVVDK
-593 ALEILDPALS
+593 ALEILDPDLL
-603 AATNGQRAD
+603 AATRGQGAA

-620 FDALHEEGRIRFVTF
+620 FDTLHDEGRIRFVTF

-645 EGLKARAGASGAL
+645 EGLKARAGENGVL

-708 RQGMDEALSVRL
+708 RQGMDEALSVCL

-725 DFAVPA
+725 KFAVPA
-731 NLHIIGTMNT
+731 NLHLIGTMNT

-768 LDWDVDGIRVGEL
+768 LDWSVEGVPVGEL
-781 LSTLNNRIEVLL
+781 LSTLNSRIEVLL

-807 KDLPGLAEAFRLRI
+807 KDLPALADAFRLRI

-843 AKPQGERFLR
+843 AKPHAERFLR

-862 FAPEAKLAPDTANW
+862 FAPEVQLAPDTASW

-884 QAASYRGILVGQ
+884 QAASYKGILVGQ

>member
-1 MGRISSA
+1 MGRIKSP
-8 IELQEFVVG
+8 IDLEGFRVG
-17 QNYSRQQV
+17 DAYSRQDV
-25 ASLGGLAVPREI
+25 ALRGGLPVPTDI
-37 YGTPWAD
+37 YGTAWAD

-49 ENAVVL
+49 ENAVLL

-62 GEAGYLD
+62 GEASYLD
-69 VFDGTDFYWESQ
+69 VFDATDFYWESQ
-81 NRNSQA
+81 NRNSQT
-87 SPIIRRISGGSPA
+87 SPIIRRISGSSPTH
-100 YLFARMRAKTRGTSN
+100 LFARLRAKFRGTSN
-115 ASPFIYC
+115 AAPFVYC
-122 GKLDFVAMDGEHPV
+122 GKLEFVAMDGEHPV
-136 TCLFDAIDIGTD
+136 TCLFDAVDIGSGH
-148 QGESL
+148 GESL
-153 AEILRWR
+153 AEILQWR
-160 PSVSSNDF
+160 PSVSSDDF
-168 SKRQV
+168 SARQM
-173 RLKGHERKILP
+173 RLKGDARKIMP
-184 PATARSFTSPAPTA
+184 PAIAQSVRRSISAAAPS
-198 MTDQLIYE
+198 QLRYE

-217 YIAVDPSWAGFDA
+217 YISVDPNWSGFDA

-236 DVASGKRSTFTFPD
+236 DAASGRKATFTFPD
-250 GYQITSDLR
+250 GSQITSDLR

-267 IRARVAPALRRLGVA
+267 IRARVGPAYRRLGVV

-287 LIIQETNGQ
+287 LIVQETSGQ
-296 YRVEARKGSRDT
+296 YRIEASRGRRDT
-308 FELGYVRLRERFL
+308 FELGYSRLRERFL
-321 GRFPEFA
+321 ARFPGFG
-328 GFSKDQRLL
+328 GFSDDQRLL
-337 RETIY
+337 RETSY
-342 KRQLVEHYRS
+342 KRQLVEHYHAIMR
-352 LLLPALDAGGPKG
+352 PALSRGQPEEI
-365 VWSALIKLLRVRV
+365 WSALVKLLKVRV
-378 GAESPQPQ
+378 GVENPQPQ
-386 NVVGWRIVAQLAELS
+386 NIVGWRIVAQLAELPKR
-401 GIDQVRLGKAVLSML
+401 DRALLGGAVLSL
-416 RAESVS
+416 L
-422 TGLEAFNRGTSKLS
+422 TGQGGNAALDAFNEASSKLRP
-436 LPLQPAGQRSL
+436 PLQPAGRRSL
-447 SSLLLTLEDSKHY
+447 SSLLLTLEY
-460 FFIKTGQMRR
+460 PTGFFFIKTGQMRH
-470 ALEMLDPS
+470 ALGLLDPT
-478 FDFRKGG
+478 FDFHKGG
-485 MTGDEWERIRALS
+485 MTGEEWDRIRELS
-498 ARLAVR
+498 TRLEAR

-525 IAYEQGNGAE
+525 IAYEQGDGAE
-535 SEEEDVAEIGAE
+535 AEEQ
-547 SEAED
+547 
-552 EAEDEDEAVEEDDDM
+552 EDEAVEQDDDM
-567 PVMHAPSNTILYGP
+567 PVIHAPSNTILFGP
-581 PGTGKTYGVVNM
+581 PGTGKTYGVVDKS
-593 ALEILDPALS
+593 LEILDPELL
-603 AATNGQRAD
+603 AATKGQGAG
-612 ARATLKQR
+612 ARAALKHR

-725 DFAVPA
+725 VFAVPA

>member
-1 MGRISSA
+1 MGRINSS
-8 IELQEFVVG
+8 IELGRFRVG
-17 QNYSRQQV
+17 SEYSRQDV
-25 ASLGGLAVPREI
+25 AQLGELPVPLEI

-49 ENAVVL
+49 ENAVLL

-62 GEAGYLD
+62 GEASYLD

-81 NRNSQA
+81 NRNSQS
-87 SPIIRRISGGSPA
+87 SPIIRRISGGSPT
-100 YLFARMRAKTRGTSN
+100 YLFARMRAKARGASN
-115 ASPFIYC
+115 AVAFVYC
-122 GKLDFVAMDGEHPV
+122 GKLDFVEMDGEHPV
-136 TCLFDAIDIGTD
+136 TCLFDAVDIEPGH
-148 QGESL
+148 GGSL
-153 AEILRWR
+153 AEIQHWR
-160 PSVSSNDF
+160 PSASSTEF
-168 SKRQV
+168 SARQL
-173 RLKGHERKILP
+173 RLKKGGNVLP
-184 PATARSFTSPAPTA
+184 PAVASSFAIPSPSMANGP
-198 MTDQLIYE
+198 LIWE

-217 YIAVDPSWAGFDA
+217 YITVDPNWSGFDA
-230 AMLGRP
+230 GMLGRP
-236 DVASGKRSTFTFPD
+236 DAASGRGATFTFPD

-259 ASGPGSAR
+259 ANGPGSAR
-267 IRARVAPALRRLGVA
+267 IRARVAPAFRRLGVV

-287 LIIQETNGQ
+287 LIIQETIGQ
-296 YRVEARKGSRDT
+296 YRVEARKGRRDT

-321 GRFPEFA
+321 AQFPGFA

-352 LLLPALDAGGPKG
+352 LLLPALAAGGPKD

-422 TGLEAFNRGTSKLS
+422 IGLEAFNRGTSKLS

-535 SEEEDVAEIGAE
+535 AEEEDVAEIEAE

-552 EAEDEDEAVEEDDDM
+552 EAEDEAVEEDDDM

-593 ALEILDPALS
+593 ALEILDPELF
-603 AATNGQRAD
+603 AATNGQGAD

-645 EGLKARAGASGAL
+645 EGLKARASASGAL
-658 EYGVENGVFLELCID
+658 EYGVENGVFLDLCID

-768 LDWDVDGIRVGEL
+768 LDWDVDGIRMGEL
-781 LSTLNNRIEVLL
+781 LSILNSRIEVLL

-807 KDLPGLAEAFRLRI
+807 KDLPGLAEAFRSRI

-862 FAPEAKLAPDTANW
+862 FAPEAQLAPDTANW

-884 QAASYRGILVGQ
+884 QVASYRGILVGQ